1 MGYLVRE
8 RTGRRKGTEMP
19 DQNSFT
25 RRGFLKG
32 LAGACAL
39 GATGALVGCGGSS
52 SDSSS
57 SSDTSSSTAT
67 SGTTHKVEMVTD
79 TGGVNDQSFNQI
91 SWSGLQRL
99 QQEEGWDVSYLESKQ
114 ESDYATN
121 LDKAVD
127 DDAELIWAIG
137 FAMADAVGNA
147 AKANPNVQFGII
159 DNANPTDASNIT
171 GVQFRAQESSFIVGY
186 IAACVS
192 KTGMVGNVLGVE
204 SDVLRQFEFGYKAG
218 VAYAN
223 KEKGLNVQC
232 ESQYAESFG
241 DAAKGSSITQ
251 RMVSDGCDV
260 VFQAA
265 GGTGVGVINACK
277 DAGIYAIGADMD
289 QSYLAEGT
297 VLTSALKEVDVAV
310 VDVSKRLL
318 SGDLK
323 GGSNITL
330 GLSDGAV
337 GIPEDYS
344 LMGEDVYNDALAV
357 EELIKSGDV
366 VPPATSDDYDKFV
379 ASL

>member
-1 MGYLVRE
+1 
-8 RTGRRKGTEMP
+8 MP
-19 DQNSFT
+19 DQSSFT

-52 SDSSS
+52 SSSGSSDSS
-57 SSDTSSSTAT
+57 AKA
-67 SGTTHKVEMVTD
+67 GTTHKVEMVTD

-91 SWSGLQRL
+91 SWSGLQQL

-127 DDAELIWAIG
+127 DNAELIWAIG
-137 FAMADAVGNA
+137 FSMAEAVGNA
-147 AKANPNVQFGII
+147 AKANPDVQFGII
-159 DNANPTDASNIT
+159 DNDNPTGASNIT

-186 IAACVS
+186 IAACMS
-192 KTGMVGNVLGVE
+192 KTGMVGNVLGIE
-204 SDVLRQFEFGYKAG
+204 SDVLSQFEFGYKAG

-232 ESQYAESFG
+232 ESQYAESFS
-241 DAAKGSSITQ
+241 DAAMGSSITQ
-251 RMVSDGCDV
+251 HMVSDGCDV

-297 VLTSALKEVDVAV
+297 VLTSALKRADVAI
-310 VDVSKRLL
+310 VDVSKRIL

-344 LMGEDVYNDALAV
+344 LMGENVYNDALTV
-357 EELIKSGDV
+357 EELIKSGDI

>member
-1 MGYLVRE
+1 
-8 RTGRRKGTEMP
+8 
-19 DQNSFT
+19 
-25 RRGFLKG
+25 
-32 LAGACAL
+32 
-39 GATGALVGCGGSS
+39 
-52 SDSSS
+52 
-57 SSDTSSSTAT
+57 
-67 SGTTHKVEMVTD
+67 
-79 TGGVNDQSFNQI
+79 
-91 SWSGLQRL
+91 
-99 QQEEGWDVSYLESKQ
+99 
-114 ESDYATN
+114 
-121 LDKAVD
+121 
-127 DDAELIWAIG
+127 
-137 FAMADAVGNA
+137 
-147 AKANPNVQFGII
+147 
-159 DNANPTDASNIT
+159 
-171 GVQFRAQESSFIVGY
+171 
-186 IAACVS
+186 
-192 KTGMVGNVLGVE
+192 
-204 SDVLRQFEFGYKAG
+204 
-218 VAYAN
+218 
-223 KEKGLNVQC
+223 
-232 ESQYAESFG
+232 
-241 DAAKGSSITQ
+241 
-251 RMVSDGCDV
+251 MVSDGCDV